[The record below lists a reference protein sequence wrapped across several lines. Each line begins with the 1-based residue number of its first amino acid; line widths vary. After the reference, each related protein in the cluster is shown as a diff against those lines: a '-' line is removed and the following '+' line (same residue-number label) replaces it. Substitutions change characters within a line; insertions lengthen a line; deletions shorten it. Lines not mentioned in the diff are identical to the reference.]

1 MLVLA
6 GILPDFRLQSPDGD
20 SATTIAVTAAVGAGV
35 FGVLSALAW
44 PLLVRLLLLVPALV
58 LGLLVFFLNG
68 SLLLLALRLNPSGQS
83 EAAPETAVIVAAVMS
98 AVASATGGALAV
110 RDDDA
115 YRRRLYRLADRRRR
129 GGPACPSAHGT
140 VFLQLDG
147 VGHDVL
153 VAAVGKGLMP
163 TIARWLGHDTGHDAG
178 QKAGQ
183 HGMEHGSRHGV
194 REHAG
199 RGAGHGMAHGA
210 GNGAG
215 LGPGHGMAHGTG
227 DGAGLGAGRGV
238 ARGAGDSA
246 GLGAGHDVED
256 GAGHAVGQGSGDD
269 AGHSAVHRAA
279 HGMAR
284 GAGDGAGL
292 GPGHGMAY
300 GAGDGAGHAVGPG
313 SGDGAGHDTMHRAGH
328 GMRSLVPG
336 HGAVEDAGRGTGH
349 GDAHGTGH
357 HPGHS
362 TAHGPGTGPA
372 YGLRASTAHGPD
384 ASTAPGPGTSSA
396 HGPGPGSAH
405 GRGPGPGH
413 LPGQSSR
420 PRPRPT
426 HRLTPWRTDWSS
438 QTGASQLG
446 ILHGSNHDVPAFRWY
461 EKETRE
467 VMVCNRPTSAAELQR
482 RAVER
487 TGDGGLLSAD
497 GASRGNLFGGGADE
511 QALVLSIATRRRSPA
526 NRSRAGYF
534 AYFSDPAN
542 AVRTALSFVA
552 EAAREVGQ
560 STRARLRK
568 ERPRVARGGLYPFI
582 RAFATVV
589 ERDVV
594 VAAVMGDLLAGRTAV
609 YADLVAYD
617 EVAHHSGP
625 LGRDA
630 EQVLARLDRSLAL
643 IEKVAEHAPR
653 PYRIVVLS
661 DHGQSPGETFRA
673 RYGLTL
679 GDLVRAGCGL
689 PVPRRAERTHSGA
702 EARAAVRAALRR
714 PVEEGDE
721 RHRPTPDSEPVVL
734 ASGNLGLVSFPDVPH
749 RMSKEEMDARHP
761 ALLTTLAN
769 HPGIGFLLVRSE
781 EHGGVVLGPYGTEI
795 PVDRLDEEPGP
806 LAGFGPGAVEAVRRT
821 HSFPHTAD
829 IMVNSFHDPA
839 DGEVLSFEEQ
849 IGSHGG
855 LGGAQAKP
863 FLLSPLALSAPV
875 ADGEDLIGAEHVHR
889 VLRRWLRESDGPQVP
904 LEPAR
909 EERAA

>member
-1 MLVLA
+1 MWAVSTLTMLVLA
-6 GILPDFRLQSPDGD
+6 GILPDFRLQSADGD

-35 FGVLSALAW
+35 FGLLSALVW

-68 SLLLLALRLNPSGQS
+68 SLLLIALRLTPSGQT

-129 GGPACPSAHGT
+129 GGPPCAPTPGT

-153 VAAVGKGLMP
+153 AAAVRDGLMP
-163 TIARWLGHDTGHDAG
+163 TVATWLGHP
-178 QKAGQ
+178 
-183 HGMEHGSRHGV
+183 
-194 REHAG
+194 
-199 RGAGHGMAHGA
+199 
-210 GNGAG
+210 
-215 LGPGHGMAHGTG
+215 GP
-227 DGAGLGAGRGV
+227 
-238 ARGAGDSA
+238 
-246 GLGAGHDVED
+246 
-256 GAGHAVGQGSGDD
+256 
-269 AGHSAVHRAA
+269 
-279 HGMAR
+279 
-284 GAGDGAGL
+284 
-292 GPGHGMAY
+292 
-300 GAGDGAGHAVGPG
+300 
-313 SGDGAGHDTMHRAGH
+313 
-328 GMRSLVPG
+328 VPG
-336 HGAVEDAGRGTGH
+336 
-349 GDAHGTGH
+349 
-357 HPGHS
+357 P
-362 TAHGPGTGPA
+362 
-372 YGLRASTAHGPD
+372 
-384 ASTAPGPGTSSA
+384 TAP
-396 HGPGPGSAH
+396 
-405 GRGPGPGH
+405 
-413 LPGQSSR
+413 
-420 PRPRPT
+420 PT
-426 HRLTPWRTDWSS
+426 HRLTPWHTDWSS

-461 EKETRE
+461 EKDSGE
-467 VMVCNRPTSAAELQR
+467 VMVSNRPTSAAELQR

-487 TGDGGLLSAD
+487 TGDGGLLTLD

-511 QALVLSIATRRRSPA
+511 QALVLSIATRRRGRDT
-526 NRSRAGYF
+526 RSRAGYF

-552 EAAREVGQ
+552 EVVREITQ
-560 STRARLRK
+560 STRARLRGD
-568 ERPRVARGGLYPFI
+568 RPRVGRGGLYPFV

-625 LGRDA
+625 LGRDTA
-630 EQVLARLDRSLAL
+630 QVLGRLDRALAL
-643 IEKVAEHAPR
+643 IEKAAEHAPR

-714 PVEEGDE
+714 PVEEGGA
-721 RHRPTPDSEPVVL
+721 RHRPAGRRSEPIVL
-734 ASGNLGLVSFPDVPH
+734 ASGNLGLISFPDVPH
-749 RMSKEEMDARHP
+749 RMTKEEIDARHP
-761 ALLTTLAN
+761 ALLSTLAN

-781 EHGGVVLGPYGTEI
+781 EHGGVVLGAYGAET
-795 PVDRLDEEPGP
+795 PLDRLDDDPGP
-806 LAGFGPGAVEAVRRT
+806 LAPFGPGAADAVRRT

-829 IMVNSFHDPA
+829 IMVNSFLDPA
-839 DGEVLSFEEQ
+839 DGEVLAFEEQ

-855 LGGAQAKP
+855 LGGAQSRP
-863 FLLSPLALSAPV
+863 FLLSPLDLSAPV
-875 ADGEDLIGAEHVHR
+875 EDGAALTGAEHVHR
-889 VLRRWLRESDGPQVP
+889 VLRRWLRESDGPQIP
-904 LEPAR
+904 LEPAP